1 MQRRITDAPPVKSQM
16 FSTEVTGSPTMA
28 KRPAPAM

>member
-1 MQRRITDAPPVKSQM
+1 MQRRAIAVRQVKPQM
-16 FSTEVTGSPTMA
+16 FNTEVTGSPTMA